1 MKQSKLQ
8 ESVSKHQIT
17 KMQTD
22 FAILLVSFC
31 KKKKI
36 NNQLIKSTL
45 IAAQLILA
53 PDTGRNIDNGNVKYC
68 KFIAKKTH
76 FGFII
81 SLARNM
87 VVRGEKGTACV

>member
-22 FAILLVSFC
+22 FAVLLVSFC
-31 KKKKI
+31 KKI
-36 NNQLIKSTL
+36 NKNELIKYTL

-68 KFIAKKTH
+68 KFIAKKH
-76 FGFII
+76 ILD
-81 SLARNM
+81 S
-87 VVRGEKGTACV
+87 

>member
-17 KMQTD
+17 KMQSD

-31 KKKKI
+31 KKKK
-36 NNQLIKSTL
+36 NELIKYTL

-53 PDTGRNIDNGNVKYC
+53 PDTGRDIDNENVKYC
-68 KFIAKKTH
+68 KFIAKKH
-76 FGFII
+76 ILD
-81 SLARNM
+81 S
-87 VVRGEKGTACV
+87 